1 MKNRGDKWSENEI
14 SLAKDLYQ
22 KGFIISDI
30 APKVNHTD
38 NAVIKKLKDLGL
50 TGNRRVLWTD
60 EDLDKLRD
68 LFNQGLPYS
77 EIAQKLGKTVRACQ
91 GKAVRIG
98 LKTKECNAW
107 INNTRSDFWSDSE
120 ISVLKKC
127 INDGMFMSEII
138 STIGRSEKSI
148 FNKMAKLGLRLKER
162 TEEEKSLYRR
172 VYSVDDNYFSN
183 IDSQKKAY
191 WLGWFITDGYVITK
205 LNTERQGNV
214 NVNHLGLHLQKNDLN
229 VLEEL
234 RNDLKS
240 DYPISFRNKR
250 ESFYYVNKITQKG
263 NLIQSNESCTFE
275 FSSAKMIQDLAKYG
289 IHQNK
294 TYDITFPKELESKY
308 YPGFIAGVISGDGCI
323 DIKKN
328 RKGFILRCTI
338 AGNMDLVQKIREILI
353 KEICMNPDK
362 KFSKCEATKCLY
374 RLELNQTETI
384 ALYYWL
390 QKNGI
395 SLMERK
401 NKLIEEFLDER
412 VKIPA

>member
-1 MKNRGDKWSENEI
+1 MIKNRGERWTTEEI
-14 SLAKDLYQ
+14 NLTKDLYQ
-22 KGFIISDI
+22 QGFIFDDI
-30 APKVNHTD
+30 AAKVNHSA
-38 NAVIKKLKDLGL
+38 NAVGKKLKELGL

-77 EIAQKLGKTVRACQ
+77 EIAQKLGKTIRACQ

-127 INDGMFMSEII
+127 INDGMFMSEIVL
-138 STIGRSEKSI
+138 TIGRSEKSI
-148 FNKMAKLGLRLKER
+148 FNKMTKLGLRLKER

-172 VYSVDDNYFSN
+172 VYSVDDNYFST

-191 WLGWFITDGYVITK
+191 WLGWLITDGYVITK

-229 VLEEL
+229 VLEEF

-263 NLIQSNESCTFE
+263 HLIQSNESCTFE

-289 IHQNK
+289 IIFADEN
-294 TYDITFPKELESKY
+294 SK
-308 YPGFIAGVISGDGCI
+308 VQLSLLCI
-323 DIKKN
+323 KWP
-328 RKGFILRCTI
+328 F
-338 AGNMDLVQKIREILI
+338 
-353 KEICMNPDK
+353 
-362 KFSKCEATKCLY
+362 
-374 RLELNQTETI
+374 
-384 ALYYWL
+384 
-390 QKNGI
+390 
-395 SLMERK
+395 
-401 NKLIEEFLDER
+401 
-412 VKIPA
+412 